1 MLGLISE
8 IKMNRIGG
16 AMFFVIIYFRN
27 IIEMMYNTY
36 TIDEK

>member
-1 MLGLISE
+1 MLELISE

-16 AMFFVIIYFRN
+16 VMCFEIIYFRN
-27 IIEMMYNTY
+27 IIEMRNNTY